1 MEDKCEDEP
10 VTAEDRVDALVIG
23 GGPAGSTAAALLAK
37 QGRRVRL
44 IEAAE
49 HPRAHV
55 GESLLPGITPILA
68 DIDALDAVQRAGFAT
83 KTGSTHL
90 DWGTTPRWDLWFAD
104 SDAYETS
111 WFVER
116 ARFDAILFE
125 AAARAGAE
133 VLTRAG
139 VRSLL
144 WEGESLVGARWS
156 DARGHEHETLA
167 QHVIDASG
175 AAALV
180 ARDRGWLAPIEGMA
194 HQALWAH
201 VADAEH
207 LAPPRAHQAAF
218 VAQAGCWWW
227 CFPLGNGRA
236 SVGVVELGVEQP
248 SGGSARF
255 DTLLQ
260 AAPKVRELLGPRAH
274 RDGPVRRERDWS
286 YRVRPAAT
294 TGARLVGDA
303 AGFIDPVLSTG
314 VFLAMHSAWDA
325 ARSLPEGGGTDEE
338 SASARAYAARH
349 AAQFDDLLR
358 MVCFY
363 YRQNLSADEYFWES
377 KRIVIDEAGRLS
389 PRRAFLVLTSG
400 LVANLAV
407 DHATQSARARRQ
419 HVTAVSGRVLEPA
432 IDPPSHLD
440 FVCVQ
445 LRVPFTPDADQAIAN
460 PAGHHVDEAL
470 PRPDRASLY
479 LLIEPDDPAAP
490 CLARTTHWS
499 LDVVAPRLGN
509 DPMSNTRAA
518 PLLRSFV
525 ALIRR
530 LDRQEASLAAFWR
543 EHGGAMTRWL
553 GELPDEV
560 QHVRTFGQ

>member
-1 MEDKCEDEP
+1 M
-10 VTAEDRVDALVIG
+10 TEDRVDALVIG
-23 GGPAGSTAAALLAK
+23 GGPAGSTAAALLSRA
-37 QGRRVRL
+37 GRRVRL
-44 IEAAE
+44 LEAGA
-49 HPRAHV
+49 HPRPHV

-68 DIDALDAVQRAGFAT
+68 DIDALDAVQRAGFST

-116 ARFDAILFE
+116 SKLDAILFD
-125 AAARAGAE
+125 AATRAGSE
-133 VLTRAG
+133 VFTRAG

-144 WEGESLVGARWS
+144 WDRERLVGVRWT
-156 DARGHEHETLA
+156 DADGRQHETHA
-167 QHVIDASG
+167 THVFDASG

-180 ARDRGWLAPIEGMA
+180 ARDRGWLTPIEGMA

-201 VADAEH
+201 FTDAEH
-207 LAPPRAHQAAF
+207 LAPPRAHQALF
-218 VAQAGCWWW
+218 VAQPDRWWW
-227 CFPLGNGRA
+227 CFPLGGGRA

-248 SGGSARF
+248 KGGSARF
-255 DTLLQ
+255 DALLGE
-260 AAPKVRELLGPRAH
+260 APRVREVLGPRAR

-294 TGARLVGDA
+294 LGARLVGDA

-314 VFLAMHSAWDA
+314 VFLAMHSAFDA
-325 ARSLPEGGGTDEE
+325 ARSLPDGDDPDEE
-338 SASARAYAARH
+338 SASANGYATRH

-407 DHATQSARARRQ
+407 DQATEAARARRRE
-419 HVTAVSGRVLEPA
+419 VARSAGRPLDDAPE
-432 IDPPSHLD
+432 HLD
-440 FVCVQ
+440 FVCLQ
-445 LRVPFTPDADQAIAN
+445 LRIPFTPRPDQAIAD
-460 PAGHHVDEAL
+460 PTPTADDAAL

-490 CLARTTHWS
+490 CLARTPRWS

-509 DPMSNTRAA
+509 DPMSDPRAA
-518 PLLRSFV
+518 PVLRSFV
-525 ALIRR
+525 DLIRR
-530 LDRQEASLAAFWR
+530 LDRQEASLATFFANNA
-543 EHGGAMTRWL
+543 EALSRWV